1 MSGDP
6 RTVRSRPVAATWLA
20 ITGLAL
26 SAAACVPAEPQPA
39 GEPVSAARSVAHL
52 AKIEAAAVAGD
63 RQAVQEGVEAFSD
76 DVRRSMR
83 VPDITRPIDPET
95 ARAAAKR
102 VPGVRS
108 VVWLDRENLFAIV
121 ATNPARSHATIDA
134 ICRELDPLGDTLAVV
149 VNLQSGAARTGDEL
163 EILSRNCHLAEG
175 ELAFLRQKRQVDV
188 VAPEIR
194 RQVRQAND

>member
-6 RTVRSRPVAATWLA
+6 RPAVSRPLAATWLA
-20 ITGLAL
+20 TTGLAL
-26 SAAACVPAEPQPA
+26 CAAACVPAESQPA
-39 GEPVSAARSVAHL
+39 GEPVSAARGVAHL

-63 RQAVQEGVEAFSD
+63 QQAVQEGVKAFSD

-83 VPDITRPIDPET
+83 VPDISRRIDPEA

-121 ATNPARSHATIDA
+121 ATNPARSHVTIDA

-163 EILSRNCHLAEG
+163 EILSRNCQLPEG
-175 ELAFLRQKRQVDV
+175 ERAFMQRERQVDV
-188 VAPEIR
+188 VAPEVR
-194 RQVRQAND
+194 RMQ

>member
-6 RTVRSRPVAATWLA
+6 RPAVSRPLAATWLA
-20 ITGLAL
+20 TTGLAL
-26 SAAACVPAEPQPA
+26 CAAACVPAEPQPA
-39 GEPVSAARSVAHL
+39 GEPVSAARGVAHL

-63 RQAVQEGVEAFSD
+63 QQAVQEGVKALSD

-83 VPDITRPIDPET
+83 VPDISRRIDPEA

-163 EILSRNCHLAEG
+163 EILSRNCQLPEG
-175 ELAFLRQKRQVDV
+175 ERAFMQRERQVDV
-188 VAPEIR
+188 VAPEVR
-194 RQVRQAND
+194 RMQ